1 MISKLRSVIS
11 VISEISATR
20 ATRATRLP
28 SQLALC
34 VLLAACAGPQE
45 RFILLPAP
53 DGHVGVLEIKT
64 KSGTTALTEAYS
76 GARIKGT
83 AVVAEKVGQDEV
95 NRRYGKVLEGL
106 PLSPRRYILNFEFG
120 TDRLTAQ
127 SRAMVP
133 GIQNDLRQFPA
144 PEVVVTGHTDAVG
157 NAAFND
163 NLSLSRANRVRD
175 ILVAAGIPRDEVQ
188 TVGRGAREPLVA
200 AKPGVPEPRN
210 RRVEIK
216 LR

>member
-1 MISKLRSVIS
+1 VTCDLQ
-11 VISEISATR
+11 
-20 ATRATRLP
+20 RLAVP
-28 SQLALC
+28 LGLC
-34 VLLAACAGPQE
+34 FLLAACAAPQE

-64 KSGTTALTEAYS
+64 RTGTTVLTEAFS

-83 AVVAEKVGQDEV
+83 AVVAEKLGQDEV
-95 NRRYGKVLEGL
+95 SRRYGKVLEGL
-106 PLSPRRYILNFEFG
+106 PLSPRRYTLNFEFG

-144 PEVVVTGHTDAVG
+144 PEVVVTGHTDGVG
-157 NAAFND
+157 STAFND
-163 NLSLSRANRVRD
+163 NLSLSRAGRVRD
-175 ILVAAGIPRDEVQ
+175 ILVAAGIPRAEVQ
-188 TVGRGAREPLVA
+188 IVGRGAREPLA
-200 AKPGVPEPRN
+200 ASKPGGADPRN

>member
-1 MISKLRSVIS
+1 MTSKQRNLISLLGV
-11 VISEISATR
+11 A
-20 ATRATRLP
+20 
-28 SQLALC
+28 

-53 DGHVGVLEIKT
+53 DGHVGILEIKT
-64 KSGTTALTEAYS
+64 RSGTTELTEAFS
-76 GARIKGT
+76 AARIKGT
-83 AVVAEKVGQDEV
+83 AVVAESISQDEV
-95 NRRYGKVLEGL
+95 KRRYGKVLDGL

-120 TDRLTAQ
+120 TDRLVAQ

-144 PEVVVTGHTDAVG
+144 PEVVVTGHTDAAG
-157 NAAFND
+157 SPTYND
-163 NLSLSRANRVRD
+163 NLSLNRANRVRD
-175 ILVAAGIPRDEVQ
+175 ILVAAGIPRDDVQ

-200 AKPGVPEPRN
+200 SMSGRFDPRN

>member
-1 MISKLRSVIS
+1 MTCRLRSLTSLLWGCI
-11 VISEISATR
+11 
-20 ATRATRLP
+20 
-28 SQLALC
+28 
-34 VLLAACAGPQE
+34 LLAACAGPQE
-45 RFILLPAP
+45 RFILLTAP
-53 DGHVGVLEIKT
+53 DGHVGVIEIKT
-64 KSGTTALTEAYS
+64 KSGKIELTEAFS

-83 AVVAEKVGQDEV
+83 AVVPEKIGQDEV
-95 NRRYGKVLEGL
+95 KRRYGKVLEGL

-144 PEVVVTGHTDAVG
+144 PEVVVIGHTDAVG
-157 NAAFND
+157 STAFND
-163 NLSLSRANRVRD
+163 ILSLNRANRVRD
-175 ILVAAGIPRDEVQ
+175 ILVAAGISRDDVQ
-188 TVGRGAREPLVA
+188 TVGRGAREPLVTS
-200 AKPGVPEPRN
+200 KPWGIEPRN

>member
-1 MISKLRSVIS
+1 MVTSKQRNLISLLGV
-11 VISEISATR
+11 A
-20 ATRATRLP
+20 
-28 SQLALC
+28 

-53 DGHVGVLEIKT
+53 DGHVGILEIKT
-64 KSGTTALTEAYS
+64 RSGTTELTEAFS
-76 GARIKGT
+76 AARIKGT
-83 AVVAEKVGQDEV
+83 AVVAESISQDEV
-95 NRRYGKVLEGL
+95 KRRYGKVLDGL

-120 TDRLTAQ
+120 TDRLVAQ

-144 PEVVVTGHTDAVG
+144 PEVVVTGHTDAAG
-157 NAAFND
+157 SPTYND
-163 NLSLSRANRVRD
+163 NLSLNRANRVRD
-175 ILVAAGIPRDEVQ
+175 ILVAAGIPRDDVQ

-200 AKPGVPEPRN
+200 SMSGRLDPRN